1 MEPTPLLQLPAV
13 VISVWE
19 HIYILYN
26 NYYDQFDRFYL
37 AFLNPDV
44 ANESQF

>member
-19 HIYILYN
+19 LIFIYSIQQLL
-26 NYYDQFDRFYL
+26 QPVGPFSPGL
-37 AFLNPDV
+37 
-44 ANESQF
+44 